1 MKSKKLLLAMLAC
14 CMAATTAN
22 AQKYVGGDISML
34 PEYETAGSHY
44 YTSTGGSI
52 SNVITYLKDQGMNS
66 MRVRL
71 FVDPSKASTKH
82 KGEGVRQDL
91 EYVKKL
97 GKRIKDAGLHFLLD
111 IHYSDTWT
119 DPGQHS
125 TPDAWKTMTVVDLNN
140 QVYTYTKDVLQAL
153 KDYGAEPDAVQ
164 VGNEVNVG
172 MLWNL
177 GKAAPWNDDQSAHTN
192 FLNFIK
198 SGVKAC
204 REVCP
209 KATVVFHVAMNFHD
223 VGNANNN
230 SYVRGWAEDLKA
242 KEIDYDV
249 MGISYYPYFHGPLS
263 ELSTLLTYMKT
274 NYSDKKIQLV
284 EMGYPHK
291 WYPGDAKYDYKSTY
305 PDTNEGQRKFTADL
319 ITLLNTFDNVNGLY
333 WWWPEANEYWR
344 KSGAAQVTTDWY
356 NMGLWDNENGKATP
370 ALYELKNFI
379 NDPAGIE
386 QITNT
391 QHLTPNTSYYDLQG
405 RRIAQPKQGLYIVN
419 GKKVVVK

>member
-22 AQKYVGGDISML
+22 AQKYLGGDISML
-34 PEYETAGSHY
+34 PAYEAKSANYKDKDGKK
-44 YTSTGGSI
+44 I
-52 SNVITYLKDQGMNS
+52 SDVLLFLKEQGCNS

-71 FVDPSKASTKH
+71 FVDPNR
-82 KGEGVRQDL
+82 EGIVHDAVGAIQDL
-91 EYVKKL
+91 PYVKDL

-119 DPGQHS
+119 DPGKHS
-125 TPDAWKTMTVVDLNN
+125 TPDAWKAMTVVQLNN

-204 REVCP
+204 REICP
-209 KATVVFHVAMNFHD
+209 NATVVFHVAMNFHS
-223 VGNANNN
+223 VGNTNNN

-284 EMGYPHK
+284 EAGYPNA
-291 WYPGDAKYDYKSTY
+291 WYPSDASFDYTSVYSATE
-305 PDTNEGQRKFTADL
+305 EGQRKFTADL

-333 WWWPEANEYWR
+333 WWYPEALGNYVDAN
-344 KSGAAQVTTDWY
+344 KWY
-356 NMGLWDNENGKATP
+356 NMNLWNNSNYRALK

-379 NDPAGIE
+379 NDPSGIE

-391 QHLTPNTSYYDLQG
+391 HHLSPNTSYYDLQG
-405 RRIAQPKQGLYIVN
+405 RKVAQPKQGLYIVN